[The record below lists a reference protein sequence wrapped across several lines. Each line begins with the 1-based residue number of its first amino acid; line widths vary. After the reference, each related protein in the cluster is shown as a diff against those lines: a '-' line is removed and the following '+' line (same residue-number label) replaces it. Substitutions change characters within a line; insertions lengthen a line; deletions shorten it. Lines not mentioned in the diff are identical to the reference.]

1 MLSVILPTMIQKV
14 DYNAMNRGT
23 TMSGEKTGGFSYD
36 LSLEQIKK
44 YCKAKRCT
52 INDYA
57 SSVLSCALYA
67 YFVDEEQRMTDAG
80 EVAVPCPRSL
90 HVAVPFSF
98 RQPFKNIK
106 DVKMHND
113 FGSILV
119 DLKLFEKHSDALV
132 YFKKLFSKLKTSFNP
147 FGVLYATKLTVSLP
161 FNLPKLLGDDLTRK
175 FTMVYTNLN
184 ASK

>member
-1 MLSVILPTMIQKV
+1 MFTDVYDPANLPAMKPLGFCKQLFVFIISPILILSVILPTMIQKV

-44 YCKAKRCT
+44 YCKTQRCT

-119 DLKLFEKHSDALV
+119 DLKL
-132 YFKKLFSKLKTSFNP
+132 
-147 FGVLYATKLTVSLP
+147 
-161 FNLPKLLGDDLTRK
+161 
-175 FTMVYTNLN
+175 
-184 ASK
+184 